1 MFSLVLLPA
10 NTVSIVMRECQHTGR
25 TELNE
30 LLSDVTTEIVIA
42 ASMWALSLFFPFRRL
57 NAPREYRLDTIAV
70 LLAAIFGV
78 IAAFAL
84 ATGFDLLQPALN
96 GLRANIA
103 AWPPFAVVIGFVLTA
118 DCTSYWAHRLLHTK
132 ALWHTHAFHH
142 SSQHLYVL
150 SGLRG
155 SFVHVLAL
163 FSGPLFA
170 LYLFPVYQWPGALAV
185 ITVSQVAN
193 QHYTHSNI
201 RLPWSNIIELLFVTP
216 RYHFVHHSVDRRLS
230 NTNFGFLLTVWDR
243 LFGTYSDPS
252 QVAVD
257 EPLGLDY
264 ENSRWRLA
272 VGLPPGP
279 KRLS

>member
-118 DCTSYWAHRLLHTK
+118 DCTPFFVYK
-132 ALWHTHAFHH
+132 AM
-142 SSQHLYVL
+142 
-150 SGLRG
+150 
-155 SFVHVLAL
+155 
-163 FSGPLFA
+163 
-170 LYLFPVYQWPGALAV
+170 PV
-185 ITVSQVAN
+185 
-193 QHYTHSNI
+193 
-201 RLPWSNIIELLFVTP
+201 F
-216 RYHFVHHSVDRRLS
+216 
-230 NTNFGFLLTVWDR
+230 
-243 LFGTYSDPS
+243 
-252 QVAVD
+252 
-257 EPLGLDY
+257 
-264 ENSRWRLA
+264 
-272 VGLPPGP
+272 
-279 KRLS
+279 